1 MLPIISWVDHY
12 MNFAMLG
19 NIYIYIYIY
28 ICSLWHGL
36 DVPHVWDIW
45 GGFLSLTSILDISTA
60 LMRPRRPKQYCLQ
73 LYIYIYIY
81 IYIENRWRAE
91 SNIYSIVKK
100 PPQNKRLEIVH
111 LAGLHA

>member
-1 MLPIISWVDHY
+1 MLALAWLRCTTCVGH
-12 MNFAMLG
+12 LG
-19 NIYIYIYIY
+19 WLFKLNLHPRHQH
-28 ICSLWHGL
+28 CT
-36 DVPHVWDIW
+36 DEAQKAETV
-45 GGFLSLTSILDISTA
+45 LSA
-60 LMRPRRPKQYCLQ
+60 V
-73 LYIYIYIY
+73 IYIYIY